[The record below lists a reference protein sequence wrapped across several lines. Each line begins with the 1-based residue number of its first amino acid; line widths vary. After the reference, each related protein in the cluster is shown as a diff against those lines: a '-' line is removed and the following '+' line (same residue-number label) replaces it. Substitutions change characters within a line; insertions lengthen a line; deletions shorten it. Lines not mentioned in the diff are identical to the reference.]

1 MLCWKKYRNTMN
13 NTTPYIATHPGELIR
28 DEMRE
33 RGLTQ
38 RQLASL
44 AGLTPS
50 MVSALVNA
58 RCNVTEDIAA
68 ALEKALGIPVVMW
81 MNLQSQYDHDLAE
94 QANMRENVV
103 VTIPVSDRNLLR
115 DLSRKF
121 GWACMM

>member
-1 MLCWKKYRNTMN
+1 MKYRNTMN
-13 NTTPYIATHPGELIR
+13 NTTPFMATHPGELMR

-38 RQLASL
+38 RQLATL

>member
-1 MLCWKKYRNTMN
+1 MKYRNTMN
-13 NTTPYIATHPGELIR
+13 NTTPYIATHPGELMR

-38 RQLASL
+38 RQLATL

>member
-1 MLCWKKYRNTMN
+1 MN

-68 ALEKALGIPVVMW
+68 ALEKALGIPVV
-81 MNLQSQYDHDLAE
+81 HDLAE

>member
-1 MLCWKKYRNTMN
+1 MN

-103 VTIPVSDRNLLR
+103 VTSPGSNRNLLR
-115 DLSRKF
+115 DLARKF

>member
-1 MLCWKKYRNTMN
+1 M
-13 NTTPYIATHPGELIR
+13 R

-94 QANMRENVV
+94 QANSARMWSSPSPSATENCSAIFPASSVGLV
-103 VTIPVSDRNLLR
+103 
-115 DLSRKF
+115 
-121 GWACMM
+121 